1 MNNAYQDFFKK
12 AKQNSKAQ
20 LQPVK
25 IAPKHSAKLKTNK
38 PTIKKNNISSK
49 LLSFV
54 FVGLVITLLAFF
66 YVDDLDS
73 FLSKVE
79 ISFMPSAKAEGGEV
93 KPVENKN
100 PSASEKPETETTEKS
115 EAAAVTT
122 TEQKDYSE
130 AELNHFAR
138 LRERKNELDQRE
150 KEIQKME
157 AEIGKQKEEIEKK
170 MAELEEMRKKISSVL
185 EDKVQIDDKRIEN
198 LVQFYSS
205 MKPQQ
210 AAKIIESIDEGL
222 AVEVLARMKK
232 KSAADI
238 MNLLKAEK
246 AQVISEKY
254 AGYRK

>member
-1 MNNAYQDFFKK
+1 MNNGYQDFFKK

-20 LQPVK
+20 SQPVK
-25 IAPKHSAKLKTNK
+25 IATKQNVKLKASK
-38 PTIKKNNISSK
+38 PTIKRNNISSK

-54 FVGLVITLLAFF
+54 FVGLVVTLLAFF
-66 YVDDLDS
+66 YVDDLDA
-73 FLSKVE
+73 FLSRVE
-79 ISFMPSAKAEGGEV
+79 ISFLSPAKAEGGEV
-93 KPVENKN
+93 KPAENKN
-100 PSASEKPETETTEKS
+100 ATTSDKPETAATEKS
-115 EAAAVTT
+115 EVAAGAA

-150 KEIQKME
+150 KDIQKME
-157 AEIGKQKEEIEKK
+157 IEIGKQKEEIEKK